1 MKFSAVI
8 LAGGKSSRM
17 KMNKALL
24 PAGDKS
30 FIETIAG
37 ELAKHFNE
45 VIIITNTLQTYEFL
59 PYKKYPDIIKDKG
72 PLGGIHSGLNHA
84 SNEYSFVTACD
95 MPFIDGAAALRL
107 CNMADGY
114 HGVVPKKGEYLQPL
128 FAVYS
133 KRCIPYIEKCLAQ
146 EQYRIISFYPYV
158 QILFPDWDQLLGH
171 ENAAKT
177 FFNINTPEDLKIYR
191 KYEEN

>member
-24 PAGDKS
+24 PAGDKT

-37 ELAKHFNE
+37 QLAKYFNE
-45 VIIITNTLQTYEFL
+45 VIIITNTIQTYEFL
-59 PYKKYPDIIKDKG
+59 PYKKYPDIIINKG
-72 PLGGIHSGLNHA
+72 PLGGIHSGLTHA

-95 MPFIDGAAALRL
+95 MPFIDGAAARKL
-107 CNMADGY
+107 CEMANGY
-114 HGVVPKKGEYLQPL
+114 DGVVPKKGEYLQPL

-133 KRCIPYIEKCLAQ
+133 KNCIPYIEKCLD
-146 EQYRIISFYPYV
+146 EEHYKIISFYPCV
-158 QILFPDWDQLLGH
+158 KILYPDWSQLLGD
-171 ENAAKT
+171 EKAAKT

-191 KYEEN
+191 KYEES